1 VDSYFFDSSGVV
13 KRYVTELGSAWVL
26 GITDPLAAND
36 IYVVHITGVE
46 VVSALVRKVPSL
58 PPLNLAQAITEF
70 KYDLQQQYQRVAV
83 TGALVVR
90 AMSLAEAHRLRGY
103 DAVQLAAALQ
113 VLVACR
119 ALGAPLTF
127 VSADVNLNAA
137 AAAEGLP
144 VDNPV
149 LHP

>member
-1 VDSYFFDSSGVV
+1 MAQIIEAVYGHGVF
-13 KRYVTELGSAWVL
+13 R
-26 GITDPLAAND
+26 PLEP
-36 IYVVHITGVE
+36 VE
-46 VVSALVRKVPSL
+46 FA
-58 PPLNLAQAITEF
+58 EG
-70 KYDLQQQYQRVAV
+70 QRVALSV
-83 TGALVVR
+83 EPM

-113 VLVACR
+113 VLVACS

-127 VSADVNLNAA
+127 VSADANLNAA
-137 AAAEGLP
+137 AAAEGLT